1 MNQMTIPNLLQ
12 SVSKLENL
20 IQLQLE
26 DPFCDNIIRQLNK
39 GNLIERQPY
48 FIEDYLLHQ
57 IIKEQD
63 QQYET
68 IVIPRVMIGQV
79 LKAAHDLLGHNGIGR
94 TYAAVK
100 KLYYWKGMKP
110 VITKYI

>member
-1 MNQMTIPNLLQ
+1 M
-12 SVSKLENL
+12 SSKLENL

-26 DPFCDNIIRQLNK
+26 DPFCDNIIKQLNK
-39 GNLIERQPY
+39 GILIERQPY

-79 LKAAHDLLGHNGIGR
+79 LKAAHDLLGHNGIDR

-110 VITKYI
+110 VITKIYSKLL